1 MEMNNAKFIKLDNGL
16 TILIYS
22 DNSKIS
28 NHIELVTFLG
38 GKCRNVM
45 DNDGNSFDILPG
57 SAHFLEHFICERN
70 VNGNLINNL
79 KKMGALSSN
88 AMTSYYTTSF
98 YVDTVVSFDEC
109 LDMFLSSIYNPVF
122 NNKNVSDTKGAILCE
137 IRDDKDNF
145 RKNVSYRVISNI
157 FVNNIKTLGDSD
169 SVNKI
174 TCSYLKKLYECSY
187 VPCNQLLV
195 LAGSFDS
202 DKVLDK
208 VKAFYDKL
216 SFKCNKRISYD
227 KEKKE
232 VIKKRDVFICDIME
246 QGLISFKINVGNF
259 TDFEKYKLDWYF
271 GAYLLINF
279 SKYSDISDIINNNS
293 SYKGNISYS
302 TGNYIDYILF
312 EVSVYT
318 NKYDDFEKLVINY
331 IDNFKNNTR
340 EEFEYYKKYCKTE
353 VSVRKDSI
361 SGYIIPIM
369 QNYIQFNYP
378 FDDTIDFIDS
388 LNYDEYI
395 EMISKLD
402 FSNYSYLC
410 IKKK

>member
-1 MEMNNAKFIKLDNGL
+1 MNDAKFIKLDNGL

-57 SAHFLEHFICERN
+57 STHFLEHFICERN
-70 VNGNLINNL
+70 INGNLIDNL
-79 KKMGALSSN
+79 KEMGALSSN
-88 AMTSYYTTSF
+88 AMTGNYDTSF

-109 LDMFLSSIYNPVF
+109 LDMFLNSVYHPVF
-122 NNKNVSDTKGAILCE
+122 NKKNIDDTRGPVLCE
-137 IRDDKDNF
+137 IRDDNDNF
-145 RKNVSYRVISNI
+145 RRKISYRVMSNV
-157 FVNNIKTLGDSD
+157 FANNVKTLGNKS
-169 SVNKI
+169 SVKRI
-174 TCSYLKKLYECSY
+174 TASYLKKLYDYSY

-208 VKAFYDKL
+208 IKAFYDKL
-216 SFKCNKRISYD
+216 SFKCNNRISYD

-246 QGLISFKINVGNF
+246 QGLISFKIDVSGF
-259 TDFEKYKLDWYF
+259 TDFERYKLDWYF
-271 GAYLLINF
+271 GAFSLINF
-279 SKYSDISDIINNNS
+279 SKYSDISESISNNS
-293 SYKGNISYS
+293 FYKGNISYS
-302 TGNYIDYILF
+302 KGDFGDYVLF

-318 NKYDDFEKLVINY
+318 DRYDEFENLVMTT

-340 EEFEYYKKYCKTE
+340 EEFEYYKKHCKTE

-395 EMISKLD
+395 AMIGRLD